1 MTLNPDACYRA
12 LTSRDARFDGRFFTA
27 VTTTGIYCRPI
38 CPAPKPKRRN
48 VRFLPSAAAA
58 ERAGYRPCLRCRPEA
73 APGTPAWLGPSHTL
87 SRALQRIERGAL
99 DVAGVEPLASDLGV
113 SSRHLRRL
121 FERYLGASPSE
132 LARTRRLH
140 LARTLLVETDL
151 QVIDVAFGAGFSS
164 LRRFNDAFKE
174 AYGATPTAL
183 RRGRRAAGASGSR
196 LTLHLRH
203 RPPFDA
209 DGLLG
214 FFGRRALPGL
224 ERVEGERYLRTVP
237 IGDGA
242 ADLIE
247 VRVTAERVELT
258 LPNALARRAAAVVA
272 RVRRLFDLDADPSSS
287 AATLAL
293 DPLLAPLLARW
304 PGVRLPGCWDPFET
318 AVRAVLGQQVSV
330 AAATTLASRLV
341 ARHGGRVT
349 LPNGESVRPF
359 PTPRAIADLDDDL
372 GLTRRRSEALR
383 TLARCVVNGDL
394 DLDGD
399 PDEIRASL
407 LALPGFGPWTA
418 EYLALRLG
426 DPDAFPAGD
435 LILRRAAGGDTP
447 LTEAALRRRAEA
459 WRPWRGYAALLLW
472 RRGASDPTDS
482 RPTPAPKGERSPA

>member
-1 MTLNPDACYRA
+1 MTLDPDACYRA
-12 LTSRDARFDGRFFTA
+12 LSSRDARFDGRFFTA
-27 VTTTGIYCRPI
+27 VLTTGIYCRPI

-58 ERAGYRPCLRCRPEA
+58 ERAGFRPCLRCRPEA

-87 SRALQRIERGAL
+87 SRALERIERGAL
-99 DVAGVEPLASDLGV
+99 DVAGVEALATDLGI

-121 FERYLGASPSE
+121 FDRYLGASPSA

-164 LRRFNDAFKE
+164 LRRFNDAFKD
-174 AYGATPTAL
+174 AYGTTPTAL
-183 RRGRRAAGASGSR
+183 RHGRRASASGGVR

-224 ERVEGERYLRTVP
+224 EGVEGERYLRTVP
-237 IGDGA
+237 LGSGA

-258 LPNALARRAAAVVA
+258 LPDALARRAAATVT
-272 RVRRLFDLDADPSSS
+272 RVRRLFDLDADPASS
-287 AATLAL
+287 AATLAT

-304 PGVRLPGCWDPFET
+304 PGVRLPGCWNPFET

-330 AAATTLASRLV
+330 AAATTLAARLI
-341 ARHGGRVT
+341 ARHGERVT
-349 LPNGESVRPF
+349 LPNGEGAQRF
-359 PTPRAIADLDDDL
+359 PTPEALTDLDDDL
-372 GLTRRRSEALR
+372 GLTRRRGEALR
-383 TLARCVVNGDL
+383 TLARAVVDGDL

-399 PDEIRASL
+399 PDRLRATL

-426 DPDAFPAGD
+426 DPDALPAGD

-472 RRGASDPTDS
+472 RRGAVAPPTP
-482 RPTPAPKGERSPA
+482 RPTPAPRGERSPA